1 MSKKPAEVKNWTA
14 RQVICHIFAYRR
26 CKLIFIVTSIAFAVS
41 YMFFTGIFIIT
52 ARPIPEEFTVP
63 MFRLARIHTVY
74 GDFPW
79 LIAYLDRNTIFS
91 MTSEAFA
98 STIVISSLVGLNGS
112 ILVYKATN
120 NSKSCDKIQKN
131 SIGFFGIIPAFMT
144 IFACCGG
151 GALVLLF
158 GSGILA
164 SLFPYGPFFSLL
176 SVAILGAG
184 ASFGIREIRNNLQT
198 LMMV

>member
-1 MSKKPAEVKNWTA
+1 MSRKPAETKSWTA
-14 RQVICHIFAYRR
+14 FQVICHIFSSRR
-26 CKLIFIVTSIAFAVS
+26 CKLIFVVASIAFAVS

-91 MTSEAFA
+91 MTLEALA
-98 STIVISSLVGLNGS
+98 STTAISSLVGLNSS
-112 ILVYKATN
+112 ILAYRAK
-120 NSKSCDKIQKN
+120 SDFKSCGRVQKN
-131 SIGFFGIIPAFMT
+131 SIGFFGIVPAFMC

-176 SVAILGAG
+176 SVSILGAG
-184 ASFGIREIRNNLQT
+184 AYFGIREIRNNLQT
-198 LMMV
+198 LRMV